1 MQFIKATSGHIDAIA
16 AIYGRIIDAQEQGRL
31 TVGWQRGVYPTRQTA
46 LDALGRGDLFV
57 CVDGGQVAAA
67 AIINR
72 IQVPVYAEVGWLYHA
87 EPDEVMVLHTLV
99 VDPLMAGRGYG
110 TAFVAYYESY
120 AKKQRLPGAA
130 HGHQREERRC
140 PQAVRPPGLSR
151 GRNRALCV
159 QRDKRRWAGVPGE
172 KTVSRGRSLCIQ
184 SLSSLLP
191 SSPFFSITT
200 ALPLAVT
207 AKTYGWYDIP
217 PVASKSFVCGS
228 SVI

>member
-46 LDALGRGDLFV
+46 LDALKRGDLFV

-99 VDPLMAGRGYG
+99 VDPLRAGRGYG

-120 AKKQRLPGAA
+120 AKNNGCPVLRMDTNEKNAAARRLYA
-130 HGHQREERRC
+130 
-140 PQAVRPPGLSR
+140 LS
-151 GRNRALCV
+151 L
-159 QRDKRRWAGVPGE
+159 
-172 KTVSRGRSLCIQ
+172 IH
-184 SLSSLLP
+184 
-191 SSPFFSITT
+191 I
-200 ALPLAVT
+200 
-207 AKTYGWYDIP
+207 
-217 PVASKSFVCGS
+217 
-228 SVI
+228 

>member
-120 AKKQRLPGAA
+120 AKNNG
-130 HGHQREERRC
+130 C